1 MEILNG
7 KQVKE
12 EWRTLREERIRKGR
26 MENLNGGKDKE
37 EWRTRMKMW
46 IKKGKMEN
54 FNGGRIIKGGME
66 ILN

>member
-1 MEILNG
+1 
-7 KQVKE
+7 
-12 EWRTLREERIRKGR
+12 

-46 IKKGKMEN
+46 IKKGKMED